1 MERDEAAE
9 MRRAADDITE
19 AVRELSSTLN
29 RLVDSRQQQRG
40 DDFGWWTA
48 SGYRS
53 RGELVL
59 GFVGAGGTP
68 EKKAEALALAL
79 KRQGE
84 FLPRVLTVEGDP
96 TPEQVRARREERR
109 ASERGRPP
117 GGWSG

>member
-9 MRRAADDITE
+9 IRRAADDITE

-29 RLVDSRQQQRG
+29 RIADSQRRPG
-40 DDFGWWTA
+40 EDFGWWTE

-59 GFVGAGGTP
+59 GLLGAGGMP
-68 EKKAEALALAL
+68 ARKAEALALGL
-79 KRQGE
+79 KRHGE
-84 FLPRVLTVEGDP
+84 FLPRVLTVEEDP
-96 TPEQVRARREERR
+96 TPERVRQRREERR
-109 ASERGRPP
+109 ADERERPP